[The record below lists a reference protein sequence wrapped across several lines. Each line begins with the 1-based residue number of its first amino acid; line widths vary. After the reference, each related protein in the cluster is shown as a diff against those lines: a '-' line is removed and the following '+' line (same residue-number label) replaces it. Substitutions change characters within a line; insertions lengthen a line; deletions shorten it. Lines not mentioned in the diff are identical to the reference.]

1 MKEIEVKEIFKR
13 TMRTFIKRPGIEG
26 LIEWLETTDFF
37 AAPASTKYH
46 GAHPEGLI
54 NHSMNVF
61 NRMMRKHLDFPEGT
75 RMETVAIISLL
86 HDVCKA
92 NFYRPQITI
101 NPEGQQETK
110 YGYDNKLPIGHGEKS
125 VILIQ
130 KHMYLTYEEIIAIS
144 WHMGAFDDRVKGGS
158 RELSQAWERHPL
170 ALLLHLAD
178 MEATWLDERRTGDV
192 PEEQ

>member
-1 MKEIEVKEIFKR
+1 MKEIFKR
-13 TMRTFIKRPGIEG
+13 TMRTFIKRPGIKG

-37 AAPASTKYH
+37 EAPASAKYH

-61 NRMMRKHLDFPEGT
+61 NRLTRKRLDFPEGT
-75 RMETVAIISLL
+75 TMETVAIISLL

-92 NFYRPQITI
+92 DFYRPQITI
-101 NPEGQQETK
+101 NQEGQQETK
-110 YGYDNKLPIGHGEKS
+110 YGYDNKFPIGHGEKS

-130 KHMYLTYEEIIAIS
+130 KHMHITDEEIIAIS

-158 RELSQAWERHPL
+158 RELSQAWERYPL
-170 ALLLHLAD
+170 AFLLHLAD
-178 MEATWLDERRTGDV
+178 MEATWLDEH
-192 PEEQ
+192 